1 LFSSNKIHTDPSLFA
16 IFDFMT
22 EKEKLRIDKYL
33 WAIRLFKTR
42 SLATE
47 ACKAGRVKLNG
58 QNLKPSAIVKV
69 GEVYQVS
76 KGIEK
81 KIIEV
86 VELLYNRV
94 EAKIAVTKYKDLTP
108 VENTHAYK
116 SVFHAP
122 SLKRDRGAG
131 RPTKKDRRETD
142 DLIGGMYEDQVE

>member
-1 LFSSNKIHTDPSLFA
+1 
-16 IFDFMT
+16 MT
-22 EKEKLRIDKYL
+22 EQEKLRIDKYL

-47 ACKAGRVKLNG
+47 ACKAGRVKLKG

-81 KIIEV
+81 KVIEV

-94 EAKIAVTKYKDLTP
+94 ESKIAITKYNDITP
-108 VENTHAYK
+108 EEETYAFK
-116 SVFHAP
+116 SEFHAP
-122 SLKRDRGAG
+122 TLKRDRGTG

-142 DLIGGMYEDQVE
+142 DLIGDMNKED

>member
-1 LFSSNKIHTDPSLFA
+1 
-16 IFDFMT
+16 MT
-22 EKEKLRIDKYL
+22 EQEKLRIDKYL

-47 ACKAGRVKLNG
+47 ACKAGRVKLKG

-81 KIIEV
+81 KVIEV

-94 EAKIAVTKYKDLTP
+94 ESKIAVTKYNDITP
-108 VENTHAYK
+108 EEETYAFNLYFMRLHLNAIGVLE
-116 SVFHAP
+116 
-122 SLKRDRGAG
+122 
-131 RPTKKDRRETD
+131 DRRKRTGVR
-142 DLIGGMYEDQVE
+142 LTILSAI

>member
-1 LFSSNKIHTDPSLFA
+1 MYFCF
-16 IFDFMT
+16 FMT
-22 EKEKLRIDKYL
+22 DKEKLRIDKYL

-42 SLATE
+42 SLATD

-58 QNLKPSAIVKV
+58 QNLKPSAIVKI

-86 VELLYNRV
+86 VELLYQRV

-108 VENTHAYK
+108 VEETYAFK

-122 SLKRDRGAG
+122 TLKRDRGTG

-142 DLIGGMYEDQVE
+142 HLIDGIFDD

>member
-1 LFSSNKIHTDPSLFA
+1 
-16 IFDFMT
+16 MT
-22 EKEKLRIDKYL
+22 EQEKLRIDKYL

-58 QNLKPSAIVKV
+58 QNLKPSAVVKP

-81 KIIEV
+81 KVIQV
-86 VELLYNRV
+86 VELLHTRV
-94 EAKIAVTKYKDLTP
+94 ESKIALTKYKDLTP
-108 VENTHAYK
+108 LEETHAFK
-116 SVFHAP
+116 SMFHAP
-122 SLKRDRGAG
+122 SLKRDRGTG

-142 DLIGGMYEDQVE
+142 DLIGGMFNQED

>member
-1 LFSSNKIHTDPSLFA
+1 
-16 IFDFMT
+16 MT
-22 EKEKLRIDKYL
+22 EIEKLRIDKYL

-47 ACKAGRVKLNG
+47 ACKAGRVKFNG
-58 QNLKPSAIVKV
+58 QNLKPSAIVKI
-69 GEVYQVS
+69 GDVYQVS

-86 VELLYNRV
+86 VDFSYNRT

-108 VENTHAYK
+108 VEDTHAFK

-122 SLKRDRGAG
+122 TLKRDRGAG

-142 DLIGGMYEDQVE
+142 DLLDGMFDEEAES

>member
-1 LFSSNKIHTDPSLFA
+1 
-16 IFDFMT
+16 MT
-22 EKEKLRIDKYL
+22 EQEKLRIDKYL

-47 ACKAGRVKLNG
+47 ACKAGRIKLNG

-94 EAKIAVTKYKDLTP
+94 EAKVAVTKYKDLTP
-108 VENTHAYK
+108 EEDTQAFK
-116 SVFHAP
+116 SMFHAP
-122 SLKRDRGAG
+122 SLKRDRGTG
-131 RPTKKDRRETD
+131 RPTKKDRRDTD
-142 DLIGGMYEDQVE
+142 ELIGGMFGED

>member
-1 LFSSNKIHTDPSLFA
+1 
-16 IFDFMT
+16 MT
-22 EKEKLRIDKYL
+22 EIEKLRIDKYL

-47 ACKAGRVKLNG
+47 ACKAGRVKFNG
-58 QNLKPSAIVKV
+58 QNLKPSAIVKI
-69 GEVYQVS
+69 GDVYQVS

-86 VELLYNRV
+86 VDFSYNRTD
-94 EAKIAVTKYKDLTP
+94 AKIAVTKYKDLTP
-108 VENTHAYK
+108 VEDTHAFK

-122 SLKRDRGAG
+122 TLKRDRGAG

-142 DLIGGMYEDQVE
+142 DLLGGMFEEETES

>member
-1 LFSSNKIHTDPSLFA
+1 MYFCF
-16 IFDFMT
+16 FMT
-22 EKEKLRIDKYL
+22 DKEKLRIDKYL

-42 SLATE
+42 SLATD

-58 QNLKPSAIVKV
+58 QNLKPSAIVKI

-86 VELLYNRV
+86 VELLYQRV

-108 VENTHAYK
+108 VEETYAFK

-122 SLKRDRGAG
+122 TLKRDRGTG

-142 DLIGGMYEDQVE
+142 NLIDGIFDD

>member
-1 LFSSNKIHTDPSLFA
+1 MYFCF
-16 IFDFMT
+16 FMKD
-22 EKEKLRIDKYL
+22 KEKLRIDKYL

-42 SLATE
+42 SLATD

-58 QNLKPSAIVKV
+58 QNLKPSAIVKI

-86 VELLYNRV
+86 VELLHQRV

-108 VENTHAYK
+108 VEETYAFK

-122 SLKRDRGAG
+122 TLKRDRGTG

-142 DLIGGMYEDQVE
+142 NLIDGIFDD